1 MYTCKTKKTLGSKK
15 GLNLGT
21 RLPNHT
27 KCFHNILLMTI
38 YYWFQDTQINFTWE
52 GLPLVVAS
60 HPLETRQD
68 QELQEYHQY
77 HCPKLQLHLAS
88 TVH

>member
-1 MYTCKTKKTLGSKK
+1 
-15 GLNLGT
+15 
-21 RLPNHT
+21 
-27 KCFHNILLMTI
+27 MTI

-68 QELQEYHQY
+68 QELQEYRQY